1 MEIFMIILKA
11 LLLAVGCVYGF
22 SNIGKLMRSQE
33 IYGSQIWLMV
43 IGIIGFVTIHFWIG
57 Y

>member
-1 MEIFMIILKA
+1 MNIFMIFLKA

-22 SNIGKLMRSQE
+22 SNIGKLIRGQT
-33 IYGSQIWLMV
+33 IYSVRIWLMV
-43 IGIIGFVTIHFWIG
+43 IGLIGFVTIHFWLG